1 MAENPLDVAAVR
13 AGVERLAHLESQ
25 ERDTQQQIAEG
36 ISAIRDAMEQARAD
50 IVVVDNLRTQ
60 AAALSTQIT
69 NRIAAVSAF
78 TPAATYS
85 PAQLAAVRDEI
96 VWCLTQLRTLTDAQ
110 NGMYGWRRAVDE
122 NAVLTDA
129 SLLGLAWLSQKEG
142 GS

>member
-1 MAENPLDVAAVR
+1 
-13 AGVERLAHLESQ
+13 
-25 ERDTQQQIAEG
+25 
-36 ISAIRDAMEQARAD
+36 MEQARAD

-69 NRIAAVSAF
+69 NRIAALSAV
-78 TPAATYS
+78 TPSATYQ
-85 PAQLAAVRDEI
+85 PADLAYLRDQI

-110 NGMYGWRRAVDE
+110 NGMFGWRRAVDE